1 MIRRVLLALLTAAAL
16 PLAAQKLTSPKEH
29 FGFNIGDDYHLTTY
43 KQTEAYF
50 KKLASE
56 SNRLK
61 LVDIGKTEEGRTQYM
76 MIASAPENIAKLA
89 RYKEIAQKLARAEG
103 LTEDQARALAA
114 EGKAVIWIDGG
125 LHSTETVGTHQLIE
139 SVWQFASH
147 NDAET
152 LRILKDCIIL
162 LAHANPDGHDLVS
175 EWYMREPV
183 PEKRTMDA
191 PPRLYEKYT
200 GHDNNR
206 DFYMSNLKETTNLNK
221 QLFIEWF
228 PQIMY
233 NHHQTGPPGMVIFAP
248 PFRDP
253 FNYVFDPLIVT
264 QIDAVGAAMHSR
276 FIEEGKP
283 GSTMRRGASYSTWYN
298 GGLRTTTYFHNMI
311 GLLTEIIGSPTPME
325 IPFVPGRL
333 LPSGDQPFP
342 IAPQKWHYRQ
352 SIDYSITANRAVLDY
367 ASRYRETVLMNIWR
381 MGHNSIERGSKDTWS
396 MLPSRID
403 AVKAAIA
410 KERVGGNAGA
420 NPDRLPEYFA
430 ATAPAKFYESM
441 KKPEL
446 RDPRGFIIPADQPD
460 FPTAVKFLNTL
471 VKTGIT
477 IHKASAAFTV
487 SGKNYPAGSFVV
499 KANQAF
505 RPHIIDLFEPQDHPN
520 DFQYEGGPPVAPYD
534 ATGWTLAFQM
544 AVKFDRVLDDFS
556 GPFEK
561 LPIGEL
567 IKPPSG
573 KVSGSGGGFLISH
586 MVNDSFTLTN
596 RLLKAGAEV
605 YWLKNGVPGE
615 PYMGPGTIYATGAS
629 AKAVVEKAAAEFGF
643 NAKAVAA
650 KPAGEAMKL
659 APTRIALWDRF
670 GGSMPSGWTRFLF
683 EQFEFPF
690 EVVYPEKLDA
700 GDLRA
705 KYDVIVFVT
714 GAIPRPKSMGP
725 EATRGFGQQE
735 ARRDRVPAE
744 FQPWLGNVTEEKTIP
759 QLKKFMESGGTVIT
773 VGTSTQL
780 ANHLGLPVKSALTE
794 LSRDGRERP
803 LPRDKYYIPGS
814 VLEVSVD
821 PTHPVAYGM
830 ENKVDVFFDNSPV
843 FKLGPDAA
851 AKGLKPVAWF
861 SSPKP
866 LRSGWAWGQQYLEGG
881 VAIAE
886 APVGEG
892 KLLLMGSEITFRAQP
907 HGTFK
912 LLFNSLYLGTAKAEK

>member
-1 MIRRVLLALLTAAAL
+1 MIRRVLLTLLTAAAL

-29 FGFNIGDDYHLTTY
+29 FGFSIGDDYHLTTY

-76 MIASAPENIAKLA
+76 MIASAPENIVKLA

-139 SVWQFASH
+139 SIWQFASR

-162 LAHANPDGHDLVS
+162 LVHANPDGHDLVS

-191 PPRLYEKYT
+191 PPRLYEKYA

-206 DFYMSNLKETTNLNK
+206 DFYMSNLKESTNLNK

-342 IAPQKWHYRQ
+342 VGPRQWHYRE
-352 SIDYSITANRAVLDY
+352 SIDYSVTANRAVLDY

-381 MGHNSIERGSKDTWS
+381 MGRNSIERGNKDTWT

-410 KERVGGNAGA
+410 KERGGGSVGG

-430 ATAPAKFYESM
+430 ATAPVKFFEGM

-487 SGKNYPAGSFVV
+487 NGKNYPAGSYVV

-534 ATGWTLAFQM
+534 STGWTLAFQM

-561 LPIGEL
+561 LPFGEL

-573 KVSGSGGGFLISH
+573 KVVGVGGGFLISH

-605 YWLKNGVPGE
+605 YWLKNGVSGE
-615 PYMGPGTIYATGAS
+615 PHMGPGTIYTTGAS
-629 AKAVVEKAAAEFGF
+629 AKAIVEKAAAEFGF
-643 NAKAVAA
+643 SAKAVAE
-650 KPAGEAMKL
+650 KPAGESMKL

-725 EATRGFGQQE
+725 ETTRSFAQQE

-744 FQPWLGNVTEEKTIP
+744 FQSWLGSVTEEKTIP

-773 VGTSTQL
+773 VGSSTQL
-780 ANHLGLPVKSALTE
+780 ANYLGLPVKSALTE
-794 LSRDGRERP
+794 MTRDGRERP

-814 VLEVSVD
+814 VLQVSVD
-821 PTHPVAYGM
+821 PTHPAAYGM
-830 ENKVDVFFDNSPV
+830 ESKADVFFDNSPV

>member
-1 MIRRVLLALLTAAAL
+1 MIRRVLLTLLTAAAL

-139 SVWQFASH
+139 SIWQFASR

-191 PPRLYEKYT
+191 PPRLYEKYA

-342 IAPQKWHYRQ
+342 IGPQKWHYRQ
-352 SIDYSITANRAVLDY
+352 SIDYSVTANRAVLDY

-381 MGHNSIERGSKDTWS
+381 MGRNSIERGNKDTWT

-410 KERVGGNAGA
+410 KERGGGSVGG

-430 ATAPAKFYESM
+430 ATAPVKFFEGM

-487 SGKNYPAGSFVV
+487 NGKNYPAGSYVV

-534 ATGWTLAFQM
+534 STGWTLAFQM

-561 LPIGEL
+561 LPFGEL
-567 IKPPSG
+567 IKLPSG
-573 KVSGSGGGFLISH
+573 KVFGSGGGYLISH

-605 YWLKNGVPGE
+605 YWLKNGVSGE
-615 PYMGPGTIYATGAS
+615 PYMGPGTIYTTGAS
-629 AKAVVEKAAAEFGF
+629 AKAIVEKAAAEFGF
-643 NAKAVAA
+643 SAKAVAA
-650 KPAGEAMKL
+650 KPAGESMKL

-725 EATRGFGQQE
+725 ETTRGFAQQE

-744 FQPWLGNVTEEKTIP
+744 FQPWMGNVTEEKTIP

-780 ANHLGLPVKSALTE
+780 ANHLGLPIKSALTE
-794 LSRDGRERP
+794 MSRDGRERA

-814 VLEVSVD
+814 VLQVSVD
-821 PTHPVAYGM
+821 PTHPAAYGM
-830 ENKVDVFFDNSPV
+830 ESKADVFFDNSPV